1 MIIPKKLNKNDTVA
15 IISLS
20 SGVLGED
27 FAKHQLNLAIKRLKN
42 FGLNIKI
49 MGNSLKGIDYIK
61 NHPEKRA
68 KDLKNAFKDNSIKA
82 IFCAIG
88 GEDTYKTLPFLMED
102 KEFLDLL
109 KNNPKIFSGFSDTTI
124 NHLMFYKLG
133 LRTYYGMNILNDI
146 AELDEKMLSYTE
158 KYFLE
163 YFNNNEN
170 ILIKPSKTWY
180 EERKNFSK
188 NELNTSRISHIEN
201 RGFELLQ
208 GSNIFKGELY
218 GGCIESI
225 YSAISGYRNLEQK
238 EITKKYNL
246 ILKDKELKNKIL
258 FLETSENKTTPNELK
273 KILREFEDFG
283 LFENIS
289 GLIVGK
295 PQDEVYYEE
304 YKKIYKEVLNEK
316 IPILYNVNFGHSYPR
331 TILAYGAEIE
341 VNANKN
347 QIKYL
352 EKILR

>member
-20 SGVLGED
+20 RGVLGED
-27 FAKHQLNLAIKRLKN
+27 FAKHQLNLAIKRLRE
-42 FGLNIKI
+42 FGLNVKI
-49 MGNSLKGIDYIK
+49 MENSLKGIDYIK

-68 KDLKNAFKDNSIKA
+68 EDLKNAFKDNSIKA

-102 KEFLDLL
+102 EEFIDLV

-146 AELDEKMLSYTE
+146 AELDKKMLDYTE

-163 YFNNNEN
+163 YFNNSEN
-170 ILIKPSKTWY
+170 ILIKPSGIWF
-180 EERKNFSK
+180 EERKDFSK
-188 NELNTSRISHIEN
+188 SELNTSRKSHLDN

-208 GSNIFKGELY
+208 GSHIFKGELY
-218 GGCIESI
+218 GGCVESI
-225 YSAISGYRNLEQK
+225 YSSISGDRSLEQK
-238 EITKKYNL
+238 EIIKKYNL
-246 ILKDKELKNKIL
+246 ILNNEDMKNKIL
-258 FLETSENKTTPNELK
+258 FLETSENKTKPEELK
-273 KILREFEDFG
+273 KMLKEFVSFG
-283 LFENIS
+283 LFKNIN
-289 GLIVGK
+289 GLIIGK
-295 PQDEVYYEE
+295 PQDETYYEE
-304 YKKIYKEVLNEK
+304 YKKIYKEALDKE

-331 TILAYGAEIE
+331 TILAYGTEIE
-341 VNANKN
+341 VNVDKN
-347 QIKYL
+347 EIKYL